1 MTDSKFISSLSKA
14 YKHILFE
21 QDVPSPAAPALSPPS
36 VPPAP
41 MGTAAPL
48 PGMPATEKPASV
60 EEPADTK
67 PGAPLTQEGETM
79 LAGLLA
85 KAFFLDVADG
95 SERYQIK
102 NMQGNINDE
111 NAAQIELEIVKK
123 MEALDPQLL
132 DVDENLFEL
141 TPEGA
146 KLFIKGLMDKK
157 LIPDLEVKPGGGQSY
172 LLNLV
177 ITALLRPTD
186 LNIVK
191 IEELLKD
198 VKEKTEGKEKTGLEE
213 STSKTALLFK
223 QAFLK
228 YAKV

>member
-1 MTDSKFISSLSKA
+1 MTDSKFIDSLSKT
-14 YKHILFE
+14 YKQILFE
-21 QDVPSPAAPALSPPS
+21 QDVPSPAAPAPAPPP

-41 MGTAAPL
+41 MVGAAPI
-48 PGMPATEKPASV
+48 PGAPGGEPPAKV
-60 EEPADTK
+60 EEPAK
-67 PGAPLTQEGETM
+67 QQPGSPLTQEGETL
-79 LAGLLA
+79 LARLLA
-85 KAFFLDVADG
+85 KAFFLDVTDG
-95 SERYQIK
+95 AERYQIK

-111 NAAQIELEIVKK
+111 NASQIELELVKK
-123 MEALDPQLL
+123 IQALDPQLL
-132 DVDENLFEL
+132 DVDEDLFEL

-146 KLFIKGLMDKK
+146 KLFIDNLVKRK
-157 LIPDLEVKPGGGQSY
+157 LIPDLEIKPGGGQAY

-191 IEELLKD
+191 VEQLLKD
-198 VKEKTEGKEKTGLEE
+198 VKEKTEGEGKTGLSE
-213 STSKTALLFK
+213 SNSKTSLLFK